1 MIDPT
6 TCLFHDEHMWIHSD
20 GAEGTL
26 GITPYAQEK
35 LGEVSL
41 LDLPALGT
49 VIRQGEAFGTVESAK
64 VASDLIAPVNGAIIA
79 TNPKLSVDPWL
90 VNDEP
95 FGNGWIVRVRI
106 DNPDSLSQLKSH
118 DEYINSISA

>member
-1 MIDPT
+1 MIDPA
-6 TCLFHDEHMWIHSD
+6 TCLFHDEHMWIHPD

-49 VIRQGEAFGTVESAK
+49 AIRQGEAFGAVESAK
-64 VASDLIAPVNGAIIA
+64 VASDLIAPVTGEIVA
-79 TNPKLSVDPWL
+79 TNPKLSEDPWL

-95 FGNGWIVRVRI
+95 FGNGWIARVRI
-106 DNPDSLSQLKSH
+106 DNPDTLSQLKSH
-118 DEYINSISA
+118 GEYLKFVES